1 MVSKPFFWIFIFSAI
16 LVSCSTSLRKPAP
29 IVDLRSQLELQQGY
43 HVVSPGETLYFISWR
58 FGVDYETLASNNR
71 ITSPYALRVGEKLY
85 LQSKRSGLAKQSG
98 LTTPIQKAPLAS
110 KTIPFVKLF
119 SVKQW
124 AWPAQGQIIQKYSAV
139 NKGVDITGTLREP
152 IRAAAAG
159 QVVYAGA
166 QLRGYGNLL
175 LIKHNDTYLTA
186 YAHND
191 VLLVSEGQVVKAGE
205 EIAKMGSTGTNRV
218 MLHFELRKHGKPV
231 DPSIY
236 ISH

>member
-1 MVSKPFFWIFIFSAI
+1 
-16 LVSCSTSLRKPAP
+16 
-29 IVDLRSQLELQQGY
+29 
-43 HVVSPGETLYFISWR
+43 
-58 FGVDYETLASNNR
+58 
-71 ITSPYALRVGEKLY
+71 
-85 LQSKRSGLAKQSG
+85 
-98 LTTPIQKAPLAS
+98 
-110 KTIPFVKLF
+110 
-119 SVKQW
+119 
-124 AWPAQGQIIQKYSAV
+124 
-139 NKGVDITGTLREP
+139 
-152 IRAAAAG
+152 
-159 QVVYAGA
+159 
-166 QLRGYGNLL
+166 LRGYGNLL